1 MTESI
6 KQRLQLLLNAGCL
19 CPRFEIIQSVR
30 GRFKRLA
37 GDIRV
42 FIPSHKEILL
52 YTMNGFWVRIGK
64 DEVFLPTEE
73 LTMHTDEEWNLAIA
87 EMKGATDES
96 GT

>member
-6 KQRLQLLLNAGCL
+6 KQRLQLLLDAGCL
-19 CPRFEIIQSVR
+19 CPRFEIIHSVR

-42 FIPSHKEILL
+42 FIPSYKEILL
-52 YTMNGFWVRIGK
+52 YTMNGFWIRMGE

-73 LTMHTDEEWNLAIA
+73 LTMHSDEEWQLAIA
-87 EMKGATDES
+87 EMKGAT
-96 GT
+96 